1 MWGESSIARRS
12 IARRSIVIRQSEIV
26 NPMNEPQRD
35 IATDSPVNIWRNYF
49 LIVGAALSTAGLGAL
64 LGFLLAWLVP
74 DSIGLSATSANY
86 WRDVRTSSFAGAM
99 MGFVFG
105 TIVMAYCIAVA
116 VLAIWFRPRNIERH
130 FERERFALER
140 AERERLELELA
151 RRQPKIDDS
160 LD

>member
-1 MWGESSIARRS
+1 
-12 IARRSIVIRQSEIV
+12 
-26 NPMNEPQRD
+26 MNEPQLD

-49 LIVGAALSTAGLGAL
+49 LIVGAALSTAGVGAL

-74 DSIGLSATSANY
+74 DAIGLSTTGTSY
-86 WRDVRTSSFAGAM
+86 WRDVRTASFAGAT

-130 FERERFALER
+130 FERERFARER

-151 RRQPKIDDS
+151 RRNQPAD
-160 LD
+160 